1 MGEGEEHPTPSHLT
15 IVQLIPNMLTI
26 AAICAGLS
34 AIRFGI
40 EGNYVLAV
48 QLILAACVLDGL
60 DGRLARLLNSDSK
73 MGAELDSLADFVNF
87 GVAPALVIY
96 FWALQDLRGI
106 AWITVLVYAI
116 CCVVRL
122 ARFNVTAKSDT
133 PEDKDTAGA
142 YFTGI
147 PSPAGALL
155 AMLPMFLSFA
165 FADAPLLP
173 DVVICLHLILVGW
186 AMIARFPVW
195 SFKTAKISRNNVKFF
210 LVGFAVL
217 GSAVLIYAWITLV
230 VLCVAYLIVVFW
242 SILSHRISE
251 DRKGH

>member
-87 GVAPALVIY
+87 GVPPALVIY

-106 AWITVLVYAI
+106 AWITVLIYAI

-133 PEDKDTAGA
+133 LEDKDTAGA

>member
-96 FWALQDLRGI
+96 FWVLQDLRGI
-106 AWITVLVYAI
+106 AWITVLIYAI